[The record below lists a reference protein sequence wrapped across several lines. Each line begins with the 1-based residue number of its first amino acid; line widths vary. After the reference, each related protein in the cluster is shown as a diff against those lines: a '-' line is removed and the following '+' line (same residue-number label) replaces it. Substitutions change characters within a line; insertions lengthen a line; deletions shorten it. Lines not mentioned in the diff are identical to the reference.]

1 MAQYEKHILL
11 FLVSFSCFM
20 HFSNGYQFIVGGRNG
35 WVLNP
40 SENYNHWSGR
50 MRFQVNDTLCQFL
63 LLNHALFLF
72 SGFVKEKSNKKLN
85 LYVFFF
91 AVFKYKSGSDSVL
104 VVNKNDYDN
113 CNTGNPILKLEDGN
127 SIFKFD
133 RSGPFYFI
141 SGNKAN
147 CDQGQKLIVVVLAVR
162 NRPSPPPNAPSPAG
176 GAPSPANSP
185 SPASASPGPA
195 THGSGPSPAA
205 GAPGPATHGSGP
217 SPASEA
223 PGPGAHGS
231 GPSPASGAPGP
242 ATDGSGLSP
251 ANASPGSPNSST
263 PGSGG
268 TPADVNSPG
277 GSPPRSLAAPP
288 CTPSILLVSLV
299 LSVGL
304 GGFIVSH

>member
-1 MAQYEKHILL
+1 MAQYQKHILL
-11 FLVSFSCFM
+11 FLVSIYCFM

-50 MRFQVNDTLCQFL
+50 MRFQVNDTLL
-63 LLNHALFLF
+63 
-72 SGFVKEKSNKKLN
+72 
-85 LYVFFF
+85 
-91 AVFKYKSGSDSVL
+91 FKYKSGSDSVL

-242 ATDGSGLSP
+242 GTNGSGPSPAGGAPGPATDGSGLSP

-263 PGSGG
+263 PGSG
-268 TPADVNSPG
+268 VY
-277 GSPPRSLAAPP
+277 
-288 CTPSILLVSLV
+288 
-299 LSVGL
+299 SVDFVGVACVECWFGWL
-304 GGFIVSH
+304 YRFPLNVFSV